1 MSEEEIRQLTDFQI
15 NEITEHRIYSRL
27 AALQK
32 NSHNRQ
38 VLSELDKE
46 ELDAFLYPKEIH
58 RKNTCSP
65 AMESKPLCL
74 DSPLI
79 WPHFWH

>member
-38 VLSELDKE
+38 VLSELAKE
-46 ELDAFLYPKEIH
+46 ELTHFLSLIH
-58 RKNTCSP
+58 
-65 AMESKPLCL
+65 
-74 DSPLI
+74 I
-79 WPHFWH
+79 

>member
-38 VLSELDKE
+38 VLSELAKE
-46 ELDAFLYPKEIH
+46 ELTHFYTLKKYTGK
-58 RKNTCSP
+58 TP
-65 AMESKPLCL
+65 APQLWKVNRYV
-74 DSPLI
+74 
-79 WPHFWH
+79 W